1 MICLEI
7 RDALNYSY
15 CCGVGN
21 IKKFTPNFMNNE
33 LINLKQK
40 LIAIANSADM
50 GFNCTPEVKQ
60 EIESLAEKIETFNP
74 NSEPTKQMQL
84 LQGRWRL
91 LYSTFGLERETTLQ
105 RLSFGKLPNV
115 NISVTGIFQEIY
127 LIDQQYNN
135 LIEFTTSSGVKAVTL
150 VKGRYTIEDSRRL
163 NIDFLETS
171 VKSANSDLS
180 DSAFREALGVD
191 HDSPLESQLAFSGWT
206 DITYLDENFRL
217 MRGNQKNLYV
227 LLRDQ

>member
-1 MICLEI
+1 
-7 RDALNYSY
+7 
-15 CCGVGN
+15 
-21 IKKFTPNFMNNE
+21 MNNE
-33 LINLKQK
+33 LRNLKQK
-40 LIAIANSADM
+40 LIAIADSADM

-60 EIESLAEKIETFNP
+60 EIESLAEKIEAFNL
-74 NSEPTKQMQL
+74 NSQPTKQMEL
-84 LQGRWRL
+84 VQGRWQL

-115 NISVTGIFQEIY
+115 NVSVSGIFQEIY

-135 LIEFTTSSGVKAVTL
+135 LIECTASSGVRAVT
-150 VKGRYTIEDSRRL
+150 VVRGRYTIEDSRRL
-163 NIDFLETS
+163 NIDFLETF

-180 DSAFREALGVD
+180 DFAFREALGVD
-191 HDSPLESQLAFSGWT
+191 DESPVESQLSFSGWT

-227 LLRDQ
+227 LLREE